1 VIASLVAVGLIFC
14 GTIARGEELA
24 SAPSPEATAN
34 TECAPSK
41 AIPEKAGCCVEQACN
56 GEMCINHYWIVDVS
70 GVWLAPI
77 QSQHYAAAGLAT
89 LSPVG
94 QPDAVVE
101 GVATTTDDNF
111 TLSPRITLG
120 VQGECWGFVVRY
132 WRLQTGDLDS
142 DFAFQTGEGA
152 GSAACFKAETFDLEV
167 TRLLAQRENGG
178 RLQVSGGIRYAQ
190 LLEGSELSFS
200 ETGAGGNYQDAV
212 LAKHDFSGAG
222 LTMALQGVRPVN
234 CSCFNLFFCLR
245 GSIMFDSQ
253 SSDYVATRADWAGVA
268 PTHAFNAAV
277 SEGDAN
283 LFIGELQVGGQWN
296 LALRCM
302 PANAFVRVAFEY
314 QYWCTS
320 GDGFAAAYSF
330 AGPLRGPVG
339 YAAGES
345 TGDSHVSLVGFNIGT
360 GLTW

>member
-1 VIASLVAVGLIFC
+1 MASLVAVGLIFC
-14 GTIARGEELA
+14 GNIARGDELA
-24 SAPSPEATAN
+24 SAPSPEATTN

-41 AIPEKAGCCVEQACN
+41 ALPEKAGCCVEQACN
-56 GEMCINHYWIVDVS
+56 GEMCINHYWIIDIS

-77 QSQHYAAAGLAT
+77 QSQHFAAAGLGT
-89 LSPVG
+89 LNPNG
-94 QPDAVVE
+94 QLGTVVE
-101 GVATTTDDNF
+101 GVETTPNDDF

-142 DFAFQTGEGA
+142 DFAFRTGEGA
-152 GSAACFKAETFDLEV
+152 GSASCFKAETLDLEV
-167 TRLLAQRENGG
+167 TRLLTRCENGATW
-178 RLQVSGGIRYAQ
+178 QVSGGVRYAQ
-190 LLEGSELSFS
+190 LLEGAELSFS
-200 ETGAGGNYQDAV
+200 ETGAGGYYQDAV
-212 LAKHDFSGAG
+212 LARHDFSGAG
-222 LTMALQGVRPVN
+222 LTVALQGVRPVN
-234 CSCFNLFFCLR
+234 CNFNLFFSLR
-245 GSIMFDSQ
+245 GSIMFDANA
-253 SSDYVATRADWAGVA
+253 SDYVATRADWSGVGPA
-268 PTHAFNAAV
+268 HAFNAAV
-277 SEGDAN
+277 SEGNAN

-330 AGPLRGPVG
+330 AGPVEGPVG
-339 YAAGES
+339 YSAGLS
-345 TGDSHVSLVGFNIGT
+345 SGDSHVNLVGFNVGT